1 MVLYFAG
8 RLSAFRQSGILVPR
22 FSRKRERDARAR
34 NRGDRSPRASLL
46 AAMCS
51 STHGAVAKRLCGGL
65 QSRSGRFDSGSR
77 LQDYS
82 DAGIR
87 LASLLEPSGCVRQS
101 SATSTCVDVCR
112 RVSACA
118 ARRLLFAMHF
128 PIDRLSGLGWS
139 GARARTSRAAR
150 SHRHP
155 VDIRI
160 RASSNAFCRMR
171 CGRRF
176 RGGGGSE
183 AAMSAHRAI
192 VRCRAR
198 QRPRPFPR
206 ARGATGGAATSRRAG
221 FGRASRAQAGVTSA
235 RSK

>member
-112 RVSACA
+112 R
-118 ARRLLFAMHF
+118 ARRGGFYSLCISLL
-128 PIDRLSGLGWS
+128 IDCRALAGP
-139 GARARTSRAAR
+139 ARARASRAAR

-176 RGGGGSE
+176 RGG
-183 AAMSAHRAI
+183 APMSFVKHYRRLW
-192 VRCRAR
+192 VGKWC
-198 QRPRPFPR
+198 
-206 ARGATGGAATSRRAG
+206 RRAAW
-221 FGRASRAQAGVTSA
+221 RTA
-235 RSK
+235 RRSDAAPAR

>member
-1 MVLYFAG
+1 MVPYFAG

-101 SATSTCVDVCR
+101 SATSTR
-112 RVSACA
+112 A

-128 PIDRLSGLGWS
+128 PIDRLSGLGRS

-150 SHRHP
+150 SRRHS
-155 VDIRI
+155 VDIHPYPGVIERVLPNALRAAVSRGRARRRCRRI
-160 RASSNAFCRMR
+160 APSCAAARAN
-171 CGRRF
+171 GRARF
-176 RGGGGSE
+176 RG
-183 AAMSAHRAI
+183 
-192 VRCRAR
+192 
-198 QRPRPFPR
+198 
-206 ARGATGGAATSRRAG
+206 RGATGGAATSRRAG

>member
-101 SATSTCVDVCR
+101 SATSTCVDARGAVASTFR
-112 RVSACA
+112 RHPSVSGRHRTRFAECA
-118 ARRLLFAMHF
+118 A
-128 PIDRLSGLGWS
+128 
-139 GARARTSRAAR
+139 
-150 SHRHP
+150 
-155 VDIRI
+155 
-160 RASSNAFCRMR
+160 
-171 CGRRF
+171 
-176 RGGGGSE
+176 GGGFAGASE

>member
-101 SATSTCVDVCR
+101 SATSTR
-112 RVSACA
+112 A

-128 PIDRLSGLGWS
+128 PIDRLSGLGRS

-150 SHRHP
+150 SRRHS
-155 VDIRI
+155 VDIHPYPGVIERVLPNALRAAVSRGRARRRCRRI
-160 RASSNAFCRMR
+160 APSCAAARAN
-171 CGRRF
+171 GRARF
-176 RGGGGSE
+176 RG
-183 AAMSAHRAI
+183 
-192 VRCRAR
+192 
-198 QRPRPFPR
+198 
-206 ARGATGGAATSRRAG
+206 RGATGGAATSRRAG

>member
-112 RVSACA
+112 R
-118 ARRLLFAMHF
+118 ARRGGFYSLCISLL
-128 PIDRLSGLGWS
+128 IDCRALAGP
-139 GARARTSRAAR
+139 ARARADVARGAVASTSRRHPYPGVIERVLPNALRAAVSRGRARRRCRRIAPSCAAAR
-150 SHRHP
+150 ANG
-155 VDIRI
+155 
-160 RASSNAFCRMR
+160 RA
-171 CGRRF
+171 RF
-176 RGGGGSE
+176 RG
-183 AAMSAHRAI
+183 
-192 VRCRAR
+192 
-198 QRPRPFPR
+198 
-206 ARGATGGAATSRRAG
+206 RGATGGAATSRRAG

>member
-34 NRGDRSPRASLL
+34 NRGDRSPRASVL

-112 RVSACA
+112 R
-118 ARRLLFAMHF
+118 ARHGGFYSLCISLL
-128 PIDRLSGLGWS
+128 IDCRALAGP
-139 GARARTSRAAR
+139 ARAR
-150 SHRHP
+150 
-155 VDIRI
+155 
-160 RASSNAFCRMR
+160 
-171 CGRRF
+171 GRRARRGRIDIPSTSVSGRHRTRF
-176 RGGGGSE
+176 AECAAGGGFAGASE

>member
-1 MVLYFAG
+1 MVPYFAG

-112 RVSACA
+112 RVSARA

-128 PIDRLSGLGWS
+128 PIDRLSGLGRS

-150 SHRHP
+150 SRRHS
-155 VDIRI
+155 VDIHPYPGVIERVLPNALRAAVSRGRARRRCRRI
-160 RASSNAFCRMR
+160 APSCAAARAN
-171 CGRRF
+171 GRARF
-176 RGGGGSE
+176 RG
-183 AAMSAHRAI
+183 
-192 VRCRAR
+192 
-198 QRPRPFPR
+198 
-206 ARGATGGAATSRRAG
+206 RGATGGAATSRRAG

>member
-128 PIDRLSGLGWS
+128 PIDRLSGLGRS

-176 RGGGGSE
+176 RGGERGGDVGASR
-183 AAMSAHRAI
+183 HRAL
-192 VRCRAR
+192 
-198 QRPRPFPR
+198 PR
-206 ARGATGGAATSRRAG
+206 APTAAPVSEGAARPAGRRRRGAPVS
-221 FGRASRAQAGVTSA
+221 RASRAQAGVTSA

>member
-34 NRGDRSPRASLL
+34 NRGDRSPRASVL

-112 RVSACA
+112 R
-118 ARRLLFAMHF
+118 ARRGGFYSLCISLL
-128 PIDRLSGLGWS
+128 IDCRALAGP
-139 GARARTSRAAR
+139 ARAR
-150 SHRHP
+150 
-155 VDIRI
+155 
-160 RASSNAFCRMR
+160 
-171 CGRRF
+171 GRRARRGRIDIPSTSVSGRHRTRF
-176 RGGGGSE
+176 AECAAGGGFAGASE